1 MRSAL
6 VTACMLLLGTC
17 APAAGVRQHFQHARA
32 QAQAAP
38 PQRQAQTER
47 DRQGTPRPDIR
58 RGHTAVAGA
67 SAVARRRAE
76 SHLPSGGPATDAQPP
91 QPGNRQLPEAVG
103 LLLSLALLSG
113 AGAAPPP
120 AISHREID

>member
-17 APAAGVRQHFQHARA
+17 APAAGVRQQFQHAPA

-47 DRQGTPRPDIR
+47 DRQGAPRPDIR
-58 RGHTAVAGA
+58 RGNTSVAA
-67 SAVARRRAE
+67 ESDVARRRAE

-91 QPGNRQLPEAVG
+91 QPGNRQLQEAVG

-120 AISHREID
+120 AISQREID